1 MRKNQRMR
9 RWVLREMD
17 RLSDERQRNQTRT
30 GRCHGQLRL
39 RSTEHGSNG

>member
-17 RLSDERQRNQTRT
+17 RLSDERQRNQPRT
-30 GRCHGQLRL
+30 GWLP
-39 RSTEHGSNG
+39 SAKAEVD